1 MMRPPQT
8 KHWTWTEGNVNMLGP
23 ELDEKRLPREESEA
37 LRYSCGNIRI
47 SGDSSPA
54 CALALCFPG
63 IVEAGELLFSM

>member
-1 MMRPPQT
+1 
-8 KHWTWTEGNVNMLGP
+8 MLGP
-23 ELDEKRLPREESEA
+23 EIDEKRLPREESEA

-63 IVEAGELLFSM
+63 IVEAGELLFYM